1 MEFPFFVPQFV
12 VKTDFAQGKWNCHDE
27 NKTICLRGKLQVS
40 TEGLGLI

>member
-27 NKTICLRGKLQVS
+27 NKTRKKYNYAR
-40 TEGLGLI
+40 